1 MKPTRCGVF
10 VSVEINNSEGKQFLR
25 VIEMRETIEYSVYQE
40 IEKFCSENDTYYV
53 KVPYARES
61 DHA

>member
-1 MKPTRCGVF
+1 MF
-10 VSVEINNSEGKQFLR
+10 VSVEINSDEGKQFLR
-25 VIEMRETIEYSVYQE
+25 VIEMKETIEYSVYQE

-53 KVPYARES
+53 KVPYARKS